1 MRIPCKIYKVP
12 DVKKTENKKEEVIH
26 IEYEY
31 RGLECLLSYFPRYF
45 VTGHSVTSH
54 LTFHALT
61 HGWEGFTSTGFRS
74 SFFNI
79 DREFKATEE
88 EIKKHFNKMLSE
100 VDFNIEEPKQASLF

>member
-1 MRIPCKIYKVP
+1 MRIPYKIYKAP
-12 DVKKTENKKEEVIH
+12 DVKKNEDKKEEVIH

-45 VTGHSVTSH
+45 VTGESVTSH

-79 DREFKATEE
+79 DSTFKATEE
-88 EIKKHFNKMLSE
+88 DIKKQFNEMLCE
-100 VDFNIEEPKQASLF
+100 VNFNVDEPRQASLF